1 MRTTLFLIFLLLLS
15 ACDKDNSLISGLN
28 LDANSIK
35 RAEEQ
40 YDKKELLSSLKDIEL
55 FHKLN
60 RTGLKLNVPAK
71 IQEIKE
77 VESVFGCDLPEE
89 LQELWRWHNGESTD
103 KFIWYHKFL
112 STSESISQYRL
123 LVLTSSIN
131 WNKNWI
137 PVFEYQGEW
146 YGVQC
151 GNSTPKASPVI
162 LYFTESGT
170 SVAYTNLTTYMQVI
184 AKAVNN
190 GGLKWKENWWDDDMQ
205 TVSNIHAELN
215 LGVKFPYYVKK

>member
-1 MRTTLFLIFLLLLS
+1 MRTTLFLVFLLLLS
-15 ACDKDNSLISGLN
+15 ACDKDNSLTSGLS

-40 YDKKELLSSLKDIEL
+40 YDKKELLSSLKDIEV

-60 RTGLKLNVPAK
+60 KTGLKLNVPAK
-71 IQEIKE
+71 IQDIKE
-77 VESVFGCDLPEE
+77 VESAFGCDLPEE

-103 KFIWYHKFL
+103 EFIWYHKFL

-131 WNKNWI
+131 WHKNWI

-190 GGLKWKENWWDDDMQ
+190 GGLKWKENWWDDDIQ
-205 TVSNIHAELN
+205 TVSNIYAELN